1 MAIGKKPS
9 LNKVKEINLDSP
21 EVQNFI
27 NSGVIGTAAEKIVKL
42 KQPTLQKK

>member
-27 NSGVIGTAAEKIVKL
+27 NSGVIVTAAEKNSETETTNVAE
-42 KQPTLQKK
+42 